1 MTIYN
6 INLGIGWAS
15 SGVEYAQAYRAQL
28 FRQIEQP
35 AKFIFTDMIL
45 ADNIQ
50 HLTEN
55 IGFHDDEIIWLYNAF
70 TDVKI
75 APTTYTIQQV
85 LDSFSGDYIRFE
97 RNGKICRFFY
107 PKNQFITCYLKDE
120 KEDFVQCVEHVSQGR
135 LLRKDYFSYVRYA
148 TEYFIPHEG
157 KASLCQRR
165 FYQEDGTVAYDI
177 LLEKGREVLY
187 RFPDKILYSKQEL
200 VAYFLEQLK
209 LQADDMLIIDR
220 ATGIGQGLLQAKGA
234 AKVGVI
240 VHAQHFSPRA
250 TNSRHILWNNYYEYV
265 FSNADKIDFFLV
277 STDQQKE
284 ELTQHFRQYSSYCP
298 SVFTIPVGYVPYLIG
313 SEKKRNAFSLM
324 TASRLVVE
332 KHIDW
337 LVDAVVEVKKI
348 LPEITFY
355 IYGTGQEKERLA
367 QLIDQHQASSY
378 IFLMG
383 HQPMATIYPQHEV
396 YLTASTGEGFGLTLL
411 EALSAGLPLIGLDV
425 PYGNQH
431 FIQNGENGFLLNFTN
446 QSSDREIISNFVERI
461 LEVYQRNLWD
471 SMSEKAYARA
481 EAYLTKEVGEK
492 WLQLFKEVWHDSAI

>member
-1 MTIYN
+1 M
-6 INLGIGWAS
+6 
-15 SGVEYAQAYRAQL
+15 V
-28 FRQIEQP
+28 
-35 AKFIFTDMIL
+35 
-45 ADNIQ
+45 
-50 HLTEN
+50 
-55 IGFHDDEIIWLYNAF
+55 
-70 TDVKI
+70 
-75 APTTYTIQQV
+75 
-85 LDSFSGDYIRFE
+85 
-97 RNGKICRFFY
+97 
-107 PKNQFITCYLKDE
+107 
-120 KEDFVQCVEHVSQGR
+120 
-135 LLRKDYFSYVRYA
+135 
-148 TEYFIPHEG
+148 
-157 KASLCQRR
+157 
-165 FYQEDGTVAYDI
+165 
-177 LLEKGREVLY
+177 
-187 RFPDKILYSKQEL
+187 
-200 VAYFLEQLK
+200 YFLEQLK
-209 LQADDMLIIDR
+209 LQADDMLLIDR

-234 AKVGVI
+234 AKVGVV
-240 VHAQHFSPRA
+240 VHAQHFSPRV
-250 TNSRHILWNNYYEYV
+250 TNSRHILWNNYYEYS

-298 SVFTIPVGYVPYLIG
+298 SVFTIPVGYVPHLIG
-313 SEKKRNAFSLM
+313 SEKKRNVFSLM

-367 QLIDQHQASSY
+367 QLIDQHQASAY

-446 QSSDREIISNFVERI
+446 QSSDREIISNFVESI

-481 EAYLTKEVGEK
+481 ETYLTKEVGEK